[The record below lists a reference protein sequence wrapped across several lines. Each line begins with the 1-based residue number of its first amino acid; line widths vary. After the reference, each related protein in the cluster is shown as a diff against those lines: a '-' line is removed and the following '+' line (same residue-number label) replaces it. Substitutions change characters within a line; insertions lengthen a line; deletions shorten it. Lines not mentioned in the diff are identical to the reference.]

1 MSKLCTSGTPAL
13 SIVASCR
20 VKIAISAG
28 LMALPLPP
36 NNGLGFLRTLLGLMP
51 CWRNCALAMAWLIA
65 VISPLPGRPLL
76 SVPLQVKMSVLIAL
90 AAMVV
95 TVPLSL

>member
-1 MSKLCTSGTPAL
+1 
-13 SIVASCR
+13 
-20 VKIAISAG
+20 
-28 LMALPLPP
+28 
-36 NNGLGFLRTLLGLMP
+36 
-51 CWRNCALAMAWLIA
+51 